1 MIISGIPVED
11 LTVPP
16 MDEVSTV
23 SSMYSSSSSRSKH
36 IYKILKYIDYRIFQ
50 YAVFF
55 TAQDL

>member
-23 SSMYSSSSSRSKH
+23 SSMYSSSSRSKH